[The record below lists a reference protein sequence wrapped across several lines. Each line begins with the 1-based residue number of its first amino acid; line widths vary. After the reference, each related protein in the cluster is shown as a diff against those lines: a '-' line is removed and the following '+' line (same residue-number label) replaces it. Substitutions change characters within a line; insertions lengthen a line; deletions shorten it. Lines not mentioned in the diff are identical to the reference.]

1 MYMFNMYSVLLDFK
15 IIPLCAYCNCAYIWS
30 QCFIVISFI
39 YIVSQLSN
47 TIQVALDGLQQQLQ
61 EAIQRQTIAIED
73 KIRVFTAEQHQLLE
87 QFRER
92 AHNEYRLLSK
102 YDLRSMCIFLLC
114 VIIIATWFFFF
125 FFHN

>member
-1 MYMFNMYSVLLDFK
+1 MFNMYSVLLDFK
-15 IIPLCAYCNCAYIWS
+15 IIPLCAYCNYAYMIS
-30 QCFIVISFI
+30 MFYCISFI

-73 KIRVFTAEQHQLLE
+73 KIRAFTAEQHQLLE

-102 YDLRSMCIFLLC
+102 YDLRSMCILLLC
-114 VIIIATWFFFF
+114 NNNRNLF